1 MQQFIKLAW
10 RNLWRNRRRTLITLG
25 SVLMAVV
32 LAIAIRSFQEGV
44 YGNMIGNAVRFSTG
58 YIQVHAKGYWDD
70 QSINNSFEPRVSLEQ
85 ALKKEKNISLTVPKL
100 ESFALVSSG
109 PHTKGV
115 EVLGIDPE
123 KEDSMNNMA
132 GKITGG
138 KYFTNNNNQG
148 ILIGDGLAKYL
159 QLKLEDTL
167 VLLGQGYHGSTAAG
181 QYIIQGIFHFPL
193 EQLNNSLVYLYLPDA
208 QALFGAPGRLTSVSI
223 MLKQPDDIYAT
234 TLFLQHSL
242 DSTHEVMQWPAMN
255 KSLVQEIQGD
265 NAGGII
271 MLGIL
276 YLVVAFGVFGTILMM
291 TLERK
296 KEFAVMIA
304 IGMHRI
310 RLTVIIIFETIL
322 IGILGILSGSLLIL
336 PVLAYLHK
344 HPILLTGSTAQTYQ
358 QFGIEP
364 IMPASLDPYIFLYQ
378 GLTVLGIAMVSVVY
392 PLWYINRFRIAETL
406 KQ

>member
-1 MQQFIKLAW
+1 MQQSFKLAW
-10 RNLWRNRRRTLITLG
+10 RNLWRNRRRTLITLA
-25 SVLMAVV
+25 SVFMAVV
-32 LAIAIRSFQEGV
+32 LAIAIRSFQKGV

-70 QSINNSFEPRVSLEQ
+70 QSINNTFVPGTSLEQ
-85 ALKKEKNISLTVPKL
+85 ALKKEKNISLAVPKL
-100 ESFALVSSG
+100 ESFALASSG

-115 EVLGIDPE
+115 EVIGIAPR
-123 KEDSMNNMA
+123 KEDSMNNVA
-132 GKITGG
+132 GKITQG
-138 KYFTNNNNQG
+138 KYFTNNIGQG

-159 QLKLEDTL
+159 QLKLGDTL
-167 VLLGQGYHGSTAAG
+167 VLLGQGYHGTTAAG
-181 QYIIQGIFHFPL
+181 QYPIQGIFHFPL

-208 QALFGAPGRLTSVSI
+208 QALFGAPDRLTSISI
-223 MLKQPDDIYAT
+223 MLRQPDDINST
-234 TLFLQHSL
+234 TLFLKHSL
-242 DSTHEVMQWPAMN
+242 DSTREVMQWPAMN

-276 YLVVAFGVFGTILMM
+276 YMVVAFGVFGTILMM

-304 IGMHRI
+304 IGMHRV
-310 RLTVIIIFETIL
+310 RLTVIIIFETVL
-322 IGILGILSGSLLIL
+322 IGLLGILSGSLLIF
-336 PVLAYLHK
+336 PVLAYLHR
-344 HPILLTGSTAQTYQ
+344 HPILLTGATAQTYQ

-378 GLTVLGIAMVSVVY
+378 GLTVLGIAIISVVY